1 MVNDTRLYGQN
12 YIISDLHTSQKY
24 RIPHPKKRKKE
35 MKESKQAIYS
45 LSIKASRLKKTKY
58 LVTFFWNQSN
68 VAALL

>member
-1 MVNDTRLYGQN
+1 
-12 YIISDLHTSQKY
+12 
-24 RIPHPKKRKKE
+24 

>member
-12 YIISDLHTSQKY
+12 YSISNLHTSQKY
-24 RIPHPKKRKKE
+24 RIPHPKKTKE
-35 MKESKQAIYS
+35 RDESKQAIHS
-45 LSIKASRLKKTKY
+45 LSSRLKKTKY